1 MNEFLPAFDA
11 PITISFVVSALNT
24 AILVLMK
31 GDNLDLIPSSTC
43 FVLAAK
49 SPKLEHEGEQVE
61 GLTAPLAL

>member
-31 GDNLDLIPSSTC
+31 GDNLYLKPSSIC

-49 SPKLEHEGEQVE
+49 SPKLEHEDVQLEP
-61 GLTAPLAL
+61 LTAPLAL